1 MIAWITENIITIAVC
16 LVIAVFAS
24 LALISMLKNRKKGGK
39 CSCGCEGCAYSGS
52 CGEAGKRSLEKTN

>member
-16 LVIAVFAS
+16 LVIAGLVA
-24 LALISMLKNRKKGGK
+24 LALISMLKNRKKGRN

>member
-16 LVIAVFAS
+16 LVIAFFAS
-24 LALISMLKNRKKGGK
+24 LALISLVKNRKKGGK

-52 CGEAGKRSLEKTN
+52 CGEAGKRSGEKAD